1 MQNWGL
7 YPKEWEALDMGL
19 RNPSLN
25 KLFKVIQGNHIDF
38 INA

>member
-7 YPKEWEALDMGL
+7 YPKEWKTVDVGL

-25 KLFKVIQGNHIDF
+25 KLFKVIQGDT
-38 INA
+38 NA